1 MDNKVNLGAGV
12 PDRACELVNAE
23 FINLMEKYIPRFFA
37 WLDNKVE
44 HFPEATKRLFD
55 GSDAKKE
62 LPMLWSE
69 FLAES
74 GIIPEAYGGLPD
86 TLLISNFHQEGYLS
100 GLYAGYALAMMAL
113 VDNHAPVDMIV
124 NVRDF
129 IRPNLMGHR
138 YDNQQEFVT
147 PFESE
152 KYSWVES
159 AKKPNPESDQK

>member
-1 MDNKVNLGAGV
+1 MDNRVNLGDGV
-12 PDRACELVNAE
+12 PDKACELVNAE
-23 FINLMEKYIPRFFA
+23 FIKLLEKYVPRFFA
-37 WLDNKVE
+37 WLDNKME
-44 HFPEATKRLFD
+44 HFPEATKRLFN
-55 GSDAKKE
+55 GLDAKQE

-113 VDNHAPVDMIV
+113 VDNHAPVDTIV
-124 NVRDF
+124 SVRDF

-147 PFESE
+147 PFKSE
-152 KYSWVES
+152 KYSWVET
-159 AKKPNPESDQK
+159 AKKSNQESD

>member
-1 MDNKVNLGAGV
+1 MDNRVNLGDGV
-12 PDRACELVNAE
+12 PDKACELVNAE
-23 FINLMEKYIPRFFA
+23 FIKLLEKYVPRFFA
-37 WLDNKVE
+37 WLDNKME

-55 GSDAKKE
+55 GSEAKQE

-74 GIIPEAYGGLPD
+74 GIIPETYGGLPD

-113 VDNHAPVDMIV
+113 VDNHAPVDTIMS
-124 NVRDF
+124 VRDF
-129 IRPNLMGHR
+129 IRPNLMGHH

-147 PFESE
+147 PFKSE
-152 KYSWVES
+152 KYSWVETVEKS
-159 AKKPNPESDQK
+159 NTESD